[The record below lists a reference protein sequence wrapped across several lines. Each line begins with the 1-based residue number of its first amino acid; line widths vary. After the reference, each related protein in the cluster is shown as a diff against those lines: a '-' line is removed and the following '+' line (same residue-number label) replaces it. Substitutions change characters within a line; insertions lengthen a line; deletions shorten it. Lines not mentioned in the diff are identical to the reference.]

1 MISWMSDPDLTA
13 ELAGLGQQERAAAEE
28 LIELRARA
36 ERLAARLALDPDDVF
51 VILRHLRR
59 SPRER
64 LSIGLRHGLL
74 ASANR

>member
-1 MISWMSDPDLTA
+1 MA
-13 ELAGLGQQERAAAEE
+13 ED

-74 ASANR
+74 ATAHR